1 MLPAIPANSRISS
14 REFAG
19 QCRNQMIPLN
29 KWLSYFS
36 VVPLDDSDLQR
47 LVYDPA
53 SAMPARLA
61 EITPRLRLV
70 FVPFLEKPAGGNGV
84 GESEGPVVSFEVPT
98 KIARL
103 LSGHFDI
110 DGETFIFLSV
120 HHEEIVDAHHVLYR
134 KLAELIVARAGKA
147 CLEPFHDLVRE
158 EIREEI
164 HGEIDERAWRL
175 KTELLRKQKDTRRET
190 KLLAAYRRQ
199 ALEDTLIL
207 YLHGLCC
214 DIDVPGGPKYLA
226 SGRIRKRLLLLKEFL
241 PPPSDVALFP
251 EDLPAAVQ

>member
-1 MLPAIPANSRISS
+1 MSSAIPATSKISS
-14 REFAG
+14 TEFAA
-19 QCRNQMIPLN
+19 QCRGQMIPLN

-36 VVPLDDSDLQR
+36 VVPMDDSDLQR

-53 SAMPARLA
+53 SAMPAKLA

-70 FVPFLEKPAGGNGV
+70 FVPFLEKPAGGNGS
-84 GESEGPVVSFEVPT
+84 GAEGPTISFQVPA
-98 KIARL
+98 KIARM
-103 LSGHFDI
+103 LSGHSDI

-120 HHEEIVDAHHVLYR
+120 HDEEIIDAHHILYR
-134 KLAELIVARAGKA
+134 ELAKLIVDRASKA
-147 CLEPFHDLVRE
+147 YFAPFHDLVRE
-158 EIREEI
+158 EIRENI

-175 KTELLRKQKDTRRET
+175 KNELLRKQKDTRRET